1 MPSRNAPVRLLPPPA
16 AGPVRVALSG
26 GLDSVSLLHLLA
38 ADGAI
43 RERGLRAL
51 HVHHGLHA
59 EADAWATHCAAVCA
73 DLGVALDVVRVRV
86 ARDGGLGLEGAA
98 REARHRVFA
107 ERLDDGECLALAQHL
122 DDQAE
127 TFLLRALRA
136 SGPDGLAAMRPAR
149 RFAGGWLWRPLL
161 DTPRA
166 ALEAHARQHGLRW
179 IDDPSNADTALDRNF
194 LRHRVLPLLRER
206 WPHAASAFARSA
218 QLSGESADILS
229 EDDAAALAAVRDEA
243 GGGLSVTALRGLSA
257 ARRARLLRAWVSVRG
272 WPPLPAEGIAHI
284 EADLIAPLAGVCDT
298 MPRFAWHG
306 VEIRRWRDGLHA
318 VDAHRDLPEDWSCD
332 WDGRAPLALPNG
344 DTLRLVG
351 IDGFPWPVRAH
362 ARHGGERIVLPGRED
377 HRRTLKHVLQ
387 AMDIP
392 PWLRARMPLLSAG
405 DGSLLAAGD
414 RVRSAMFE
422 RWLQARQARLSWLL
436 S

>member
-1 MPSRNAPVRLLPPPA
+1 MPRTSVIRLIPPPA
-16 AGPVRVALSG
+16 DGPVRVALSG
-26 GLDSVSLLHLLA
+26 GLDSIALLHLLVVDQA
-38 ADGAI
+38 LRA
-43 RERGLRAL
+43 RGLRAL

-59 EADAWATHCAAVCA
+59 DADAWAAHCAEACA

-86 ARDGGLGLEGAA
+86 ARDSGLGLEGAA
-98 REARHRVFA
+98 REARHRAFA
-107 ERLDDGECLALAQHL
+107 DLLEDGECLALAQHQ

-161 DTPRA
+161 DTPRV
-166 ALEAHARQHGLRW
+166 ALEAHARRHGLRW
-179 IDDPSNADTALDRNF
+179 IEDPSNADTALDRNF
-194 LRHRVLPLLRER
+194 LRHRLLPLLRER
-206 WPHAASAFARSA
+206 WPHAAQAFARSA
-218 QLSGESADILS
+218 QLAGESADILA
-229 EDDAAALAAVRDEA
+229 EDDAAALAAVRDET

-284 EADLIAPLAGVCDT
+284 ESDLIAPQASVCDT

-318 VDAHRDLPEDWSCD
+318 VDAHRDLSEDWSCD
-332 WDGRAPLALPNG
+332 WDGRAPLTLPNG
-344 DTLRLVG
+344 DTLRLAG
-351 IDGFPWPVRAH
+351 ADGFPWPVRAH
-362 ARHGGERIVLPGRED
+362 ARHGGERIVLPGREA

-392 PWLRARMPLLSAG
+392 PWLRTRMPLLSAG
-405 DGSLLAAGD
+405 DGTLLAAGD
-414 RVRSAMFE
+414 RVRSAAFE
-422 RWLQARQARLSWLL
+422 RWLQTQRARLVWLL